1 MTQHYHDDVDH
12 DDTTATKQTRRQR
25 PNEISSIMM
34 ILRAIRQEKANRGPD
49 EFDSI
54 MMMRTAS

>member
-1 MTQHYHDDVDH
+1 MTQHYHDDVS
-12 DDTTATKQTRRQR
+12 TKQTRRQR

-34 ILRAIRQEKANRGPD
+34 IGMKKSKND

-54 MMMRTAS
+54 MMMRAAS